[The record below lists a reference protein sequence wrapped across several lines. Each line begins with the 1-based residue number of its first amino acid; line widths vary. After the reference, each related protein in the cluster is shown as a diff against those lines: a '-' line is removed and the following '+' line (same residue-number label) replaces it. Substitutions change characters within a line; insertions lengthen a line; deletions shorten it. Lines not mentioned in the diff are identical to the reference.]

1 MRMFACLFFWWCL
14 TLLSTIFQLY
24 RWGQFYCWR
33 KPEDPEKTTDLS
45 QVTDK
50 LYHMMLYTSPWS
62 RFELTTSMVIG
73 TDCIG
78 SCKSKYHTI
87 WYFLFHL
94 IIKNSII
101 KIAVNCRI
109 FRIAPLNFKD
119 AVVLHTTFY
128 NCVSMRQWRYTYINK
143 YHSTAWL
150 ELFIFLLCH
159 LVRISITPPYG
170 AHWGYIKD
178 DGKQMT
184 ATIQLAIG
192 QMI

>member
-1 MRMFACLFFWWCL
+1 MRMFVCLFVWWCL

-24 RWGQFYCWR
+24 RGGQFYCWR

-62 RFELTTSMVIG
+62 RFELRTSVVIG

-101 KIAVNCRI
+101 KIAVNFRI
-109 FRIAPLNFKD
+109 FRIAPLDFKGCSCTLSTIVFPCDND
-119 AVVLHTTFY
+119 ATH
-128 NCVSMRQWRYTYINK
+128 I
-143 YHSTAWL
+143 
-150 ELFIFLLCH
+150 
-159 LVRISITPPYG
+159 
-170 AHWGYIKD
+170 
-178 DGKQMT
+178 
-184 ATIQLAIG
+184 
-192 QMI
+192 

>member
-109 FRIAPLNFKD
+109 FRIAPLNFKGCSCTSYHFLQLCFR
-119 AVVLHTTFY
+119 ATMTLHIY
-128 NCVSMRQWRYTYINK
+128 K
-143 YHSTAWL
+143 
-150 ELFIFLLCH
+150 
-159 LVRISITPPYG
+159 
-170 AHWGYIKD
+170 
-178 DGKQMT
+178 
-184 ATIQLAIG
+184 
-192 QMI
+192 